1 LGFLIQKGLQFI
13 MMDARQRFLETLL
26 YGSPDRLPRL
36 EEGIRDEVR
45 LAWERQGLPLQA
57 DLAAVFG
64 YDLREELEMDLEP
77 KPRLRRW
84 PASRKELG
92 EFKRRLEAQDRRLPS
107 GWPERISEW
116 RSRCQ
121 PLILRV
127 QRGFFLSMGVEDW
140 RRFHITIALTK
151 DDPALVAE
159 LLRLQ
164 GELSASLA
172 ERILNET
179 SVDAALFSEPI
190 GGNHGPLISPR
201 MYAQLVL
208 PSYQPILAVLKQ
220 HQVPL
225 IIARTYANPRPLL
238 PLLVEAGINCLWAVE
253 APFEEMDYLRLRQE
267 FGRSLR
273 LIGGIDTDALR
284 EGKTA
289 TRRAVERM
297 AALAADGGY
306 IPLLDGRVREEVS
319 YADYLAYRKLLEEL
333 IKI

>member
-1 LGFLIQKGLQFI
+1 
-13 MMDARQRFLETLL
+13 MDARQRFLATLL

-45 LAWERQGLPLQA
+45 RTWESQGLPHQA

-64 YDLREELEMDLEP
+64 YDLREELELDLDP
-77 KPRLRRW
+77 RPRLRRW
-84 PASRKELG
+84 PASRKELK
-92 EFKRRLEAQDRRLPS
+92 EFQRRLNAQDSRRLPA
-107 GWPERISEW
+107 GWPERIAEW
-116 RSRCQ
+116 RSRSQ

-140 RRFHITIALTK
+140 RRFHTVITLTK
-151 DDPALVAE
+151 DDPVMVAE

-164 GELSASLA
+164 GELSASLV
-172 ERILNET
+172 ERLLGAV

-201 MYAQLVL
+201 MYAELVL
-208 PSYQPILAVLKQ
+208 PSYQPILAALKR

-238 PLLVEAGINCLWAVE
+238 PLLVEAGVNCLWAVE
-253 APFEEMDYLRLRQE
+253 APPQEMDYRQLRQE
-267 FGRSLR
+267 FGRELR

-284 EGKTA
+284 EGEAAIRK
-289 TRRAVERM
+289 AVEQV
-297 AALAADGGY
+297 AGLAGDGGF
-306 IPLLDGRVREEVS
+306 IPLLDGRVREDVS

-333 IKI
+333 TSI

>member
-1 LGFLIQKGLQFI
+1 
-13 MMDARQRFLETLL
+13 MDARQRFLETLL

-45 LAWERQGLPLQA
+45 LAWERQGLPPQA
-57 DLAAVFG
+57 DLAGVFG
-64 YDLREELEMDLEP
+64 YDLREEQELDLDP
-77 KPRLRRW
+77 RPRLRRW
-84 PASRKELG
+84 PASRKELK
-92 EFKRRLEAQDRRLPS
+92 EFQRRLNAQDSRRLPA
-107 GWPERISEW
+107 GWPERIAEW
-116 RSRCQ
+116 RSRSQ

-140 RRFHITIALTK
+140 RRFHTVITLTK
-151 DDPALVAE
+151 DDPVMVAE

-164 GELSASLA
+164 GELSASLV
-172 ERILNET
+172 ERVLGAV

-201 MYAQLVL
+201 MYAELVL
-208 PSYQPILAVLKQ
+208 PSYQPILAVLKA

-238 PLLVEAGINCLWAVE
+238 PLLVEAGVNCLWAVE
-253 APFEEMDYLRLRQE
+253 APPREMDYRQLRQE
-267 FGRSLR
+267 FGRELR

-284 EGKTA
+284 EGEAAIRK
-289 TRRAVERM
+289 AVEQV
-297 AALAADGGY
+297 AGLAEDGGF

-319 YADYLAYRKLLEEL
+319 YADYLVYRKLLEEL
-333 IKI
+333 TSSSHPSPLR